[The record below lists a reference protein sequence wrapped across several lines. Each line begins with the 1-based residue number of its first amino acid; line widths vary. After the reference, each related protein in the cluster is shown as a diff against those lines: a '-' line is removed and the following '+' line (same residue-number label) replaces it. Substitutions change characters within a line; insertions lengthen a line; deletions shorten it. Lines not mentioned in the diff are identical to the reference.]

1 MEIVQIGNFMKGI
14 SAWDNPSVGRVY
26 DQNFLAPTLNSGG
39 VVEGNHTSLLRKK
52 MNEEKQIIVIGK
64 MKSCKNGFHTGD
76 EVFDRGGLVQNY
88 IGIRP

>member
-39 VVEGNHTSLLRKK
+39 GGGR
-52 MNEEKQIIVIGK
+52 QPYIIV
-64 MKSCKNGFHTGD
+64 
-76 EVFDRGGLVQNY
+76 EVEDAGNNCGHEGPIPQRGGHRSEV
-88 IGIRP
+88 RATV

>member
-39 VVEGNHTSLLRKK
+39 GGGRQPYIIV
-52 MNEEKQIIVIGK
+52 EEKDERGK
-64 MKSCKNGFHTGD
+64 TNNCNRKN
-76 EVFDRGGLVQNY
+76 E
-88 IGIRP
+88 IM